1 MTMQELNA
9 HLEEQGTSL
18 TTKMATVVT
27 TALIGVFLIYG
38 VGFAQPNMLHNAA
51 HDTRHSLVFPCH

>member
-1 MTMQELNA
+1 MQEIN
-9 HLEEQGTSL
+9 TSL
-18 TTKMATVVT
+18 VGQDSSLSKRMVTVAL
-27 TALIGVFLIYG
+27 TALMGVFLIYG

>member
-1 MTMQELNA
+1 MQELNA

>member
-1 MTMQELNA
+1 MQELNA

-18 TTKMATVVT
+18 TTKVATVVT